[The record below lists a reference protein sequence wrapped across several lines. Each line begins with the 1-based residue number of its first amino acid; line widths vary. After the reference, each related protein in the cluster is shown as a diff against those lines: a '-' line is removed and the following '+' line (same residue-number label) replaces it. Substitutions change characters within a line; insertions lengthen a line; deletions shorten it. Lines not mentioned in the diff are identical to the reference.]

1 MIRLAKFLQ
10 TASRSVFFET
20 IMPSLGCCNPF
31 GLTWIWKNS
40 PKTAR
45 LKLKTDEN
53 SSAFSKRYDLGKD
66 E

>member
-1 MIRLAKFLQ
+1 
-10 TASRSVFFET
+10 
-20 IMPSLGCCNPF
+20 MPSLGCSIPF

-66 E
+66 ERGPLRHPASSARVPCAP